1 MSYLIGPSLIAI
13 CAVCF
18 VVVAVRGRRL
28 TLKLSNQATARARFT
43 AKGWHVREQ
52 FAYELAQQCGLQRV
66 VTDNFVGYPVHYRH
80 PEYSSTSVGNDLE
93 LGLHFDGSL
102 MVCYRNTSMPRQITI
117 SLDQWAT
124 MDDKLYHQ
132 LMLGIKS
139 AYDEHV
145 AKTCERHGVSAP
157 NSDRDD
163 SVWLTSDL
171 PA

>member
-1 MSYLIGPSLIAI
+1 MAIGSAFLAL
-13 CAVCF
+13 
-18 VVVAVRGRRL
+18 RMMRRRL

-43 AKGWHVREQ
+43 AKGWHAREQ

-117 SLDQWAT
+117 SLDQWVA
-124 MDDKLYHQ
+124 MGDIEYNLR
-132 LMLGIKS
+132 MLGIKA

-145 AKTCERHGVSAP
+145 AKTCERHSVSAP